1 MLFSQMTNKS
11 MWSILETLNNLKIIL
26 HCRNLSI
33 RMIQSKVSN
42 CTMIQRGII
51 TNNWSR
57 TGFWKNIACI
67 QDVEVSNSSTHPNHL
82 ALCIVLDNTRI
93 RKKQKKINETMMLFG
108 ECTDRDQIK
117 LKVWDKQ
124 HIIMSETF

>member
-1 MLFSQMTNKS
+1 
-11 MWSILETLNNLKIIL
+11 
-26 HCRNLSI
+26 
-33 RMIQSKVSN
+33 MIQSKVSN

>member
-1 MLFSQMTNKS
+1 
-11 MWSILETLNNLKIIL
+11 
-26 HCRNLSI
+26 
-33 RMIQSKVSN
+33 
-42 CTMIQRGII
+42 MIQRGII

-93 RKKQKKINETMMLFG
+93 RKKQKNKKKNLT
-108 ECTDRDQIK
+108 K
-117 LKVWDKQ
+117 
-124 HIIMSETF
+124 